1 MMSNPFYDLPPEL
14 QDALRE
20 KAGGSAIY
28 IPKRPRL
35 TKDEIDRA
43 IRENGGVAMAAASL
57 SITRKTIYQRIRR
70 NQV

>member
-1 MMSNPFYDLPPEL
+1 MMANPFYDLPPEL

-43 IRENGGVAMAAASL
+43 IRENGGVAMAAAAL
-57 SITRKTIYQRIRR
+57 HVTRQSIYLRIRR
-70 NQV
+70 K